1 MPGQRLVIEHVFG
14 YDGDMFEGV
23 LTDLMALP
31 DVELDARI
39 RDIELARRRLDAEL
53 AAAITVA
60 EHRGLPAIDGH
71 RSINAYLR
79 ATINC
84 SSSEATR
91 LRSLA
96 RAVDHVDGLGEQW
109 MSGRFGVSQAAR
121 LAAVYGNRRVRDRLP
136 EFAPLLLDD
145 AEHLSFSDFSV
156 CVDRFVARADA
167 DGAHDDRDDAVEH
180 RDAHVREVAGM
191 VDVTATGGDAVT
203 TAELIAIFER
213 FSEAEYHADVRAR
226 RDEFGDEADQHPLAR
241 TARQRRFDALA
252 TIFRSAANANG
263 MGSATDP
270 LVNIVIDA
278 GSWSELLAA
287 SGLIPTAGD
296 PAVGDVQV
304 ADPEL
309 LPELLGSPVPLS
321 ERRCETS
328 TGIQVHPHDV
338 LRAALAGHVRRV
350 VVDSAGVVVDQ
361 GRRQRLFAGAARE
374 AAQLLVL
381 RCDHPGCDLPA
392 DWCDVDHAVEWA
404 DGGTTDQSNAGIR
417 CGRHNVAKTKRR
429 WRIRRAHDGR
439 RYTIRADGTIIL
451 PVGVRPPTFP
461 DDDADEDVAALE
473 RLARARVQALTA
485 A

>member
-1 MPGQRLVIEHVFG
+1 MNT
-14 YDGDMFEGV
+14 MFDELLSE
-23 LTDLMALP
+23 LTGLSD
-31 DVELDARI
+31 DELDARI
-39 RDIELARRRLDAEL
+39 RAIELERRRLDAEM

-60 EHRGLPAIDGH
+60 DHRQLPAVDDH

-84 SSSEATR
+84 SSGEASR

-109 MSGRFGVSQAAR
+109 LAGRFGVSQAAR
-121 LAAVYGNRRVRDRLP
+121 LAAVHGNRRVGDRMP

-145 AEHLSFSDFSV
+145 AERLPYAEFDV
-156 CVDRFVARADA
+156 CVDRFVAQADA
-167 DGAHDDRDDAVEH
+167 DGAHDSRDDAIEH
-180 RDAHVREVAGM
+180 RDAHVSEVAGM
-191 VDVTATGGDAVT
+191 VDISAHGGDGVS

-213 FSEAEYHADVRAR
+213 FTEAEFQADLRAR
-226 RDEFGDEADQHPLAR
+226 RDEFGDDAEQHPLPR
-241 TARQRRFDALA
+241 TAGQRRFDALT
-252 TIFRSAANANG
+252 TIFHTAAGATCV
-263 MGSATDP
+263 GSVADP

-287 SGLIPTAGD
+287 TGLIPGADAT
-296 PAVGDVQV
+296 QI

-309 LPELLGSPVPLS
+309 LHELLGSPVPLS

-328 TGIQVHPHDV
+328 TGIQVHPHDA

-350 VVDSAGVVVDQ
+350 VIDSAGVVIDL
-361 GRRQRLFAGAARE
+361 GRRKRLFTGAARE
-374 AAQLLVL
+374 AATLLL
-381 RCDHPGCDLPA
+381 RRCDHPGCDLTA

-404 DGGTTDQSNAGIR
+404 DGGTTDQSNSGIE
-417 CGRHNVAKTKRR
+417 CGRHNVTKSKRR
-429 WRIRRAHDGR
+429 WRTRRATDGR
-439 RYTIRADGTIIL
+439 RYTIRPDGSIML

-461 DDDADEDVAALE
+461 DDDADDL
-473 RLARARVQALTA
+473 RRIARAVVASIPA